1 MRIPHPTHG
10 LLATALLAA
19 TLLLSSHAMAQTASS
34 VPATVIAAAARTPEL
49 STFYKLV
56 QQAGLSASLEATG
69 PVTVFAPTDEAFK
82 ALPAATLDK
91 LSKDPELLK
100 SVLTYHMVP
109 GSLKAASITASGTLT
124 TQNGAQIGASKA
136 GDFVTVDDALVTQA
150 DVVVGNG
157 VVHII
162 DRVLMPAVKK

>member
-1 MRIPHPTHG
+1 MRIPHPTRG
-10 LLATALLAA
+10 LLATALVAT
-19 TLLLSSHAMAQTASS
+19 TLLLSSHAMAQTISS
-34 VPATVIAAAARTPEL
+34 APATVIAAAARTPEL
-49 STFYKLV
+49 STFHKLV

-100 SVLTYHMVP
+100 SVLTYHVVP
-109 GSLKAASITASGTLT
+109 GSLKAASMAASGTLT
-124 TQNGAQIGASKA
+124 TQNGAQIAAARA
-136 GDFVTVDDALVTQA
+136 GDFVTVDEALVTQA
-150 DVVVGNG
+150 DVVAGNG
-157 VVHII
+157 VLHII